1 MVMKMM
7 KRMRE
12 EDEES
17 WKNNWWWCTIRYSRH
32 AWSNGCILKKKNQ
45 TV

>member
-1 MVMKMM
+1 LFKKNILLFFSWVFVDEGLKMVMKMM

-17 WKNNWWWCTIRYSRH
+17 
-32 AWSNGCILKKKNQ
+32 
-45 TV
+45 

>member
-1 MVMKMM
+1 MFNNFLDFFWVCVDEGMKMVMKMM

-17 WKNNWWWCTIRYSRH
+17 
-32 AWSNGCILKKKNQ
+32 
-45 TV
+45 